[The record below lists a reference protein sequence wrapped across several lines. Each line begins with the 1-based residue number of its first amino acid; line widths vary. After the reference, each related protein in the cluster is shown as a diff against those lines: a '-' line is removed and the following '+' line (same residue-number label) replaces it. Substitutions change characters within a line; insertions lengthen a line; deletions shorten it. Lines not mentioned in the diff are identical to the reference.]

1 MMSLSQRTKDVGL
14 YLLKILGLAVVYH
27 LAARLGLSM
36 AYVQANTSPVWPPT
50 GISIAALLLFGTN
63 LWPGVS
69 LGVLLGSLLTGA
81 PLNLALGM
89 MLGNTLEAWA
99 IAYSLKKLAAFQPG
113 INRVQDVIRLLTA
126 AFFGTMISATLGT
139 LTLMFTGSG
148 SWEFFSTIWVTWWI
162 GDLLGALVVAPVL
175 LVWISSPPYI
185 VIRRAYLEGI
195 LQLTMLGFITW
206 YVFSNQPPVGILHQA
221 LLYVIFPF
229 MIWGALR
236 FGQRGA
242 STAIL
247 LVSGIA
253 IWGTANGMGPFALES
268 KNESLVLLQTFMGV
282 VSLTMLILA
291 AATVERSKVS
301 ESLHQRVIDLAT
313 LNDSSKTFL
322 DNFEIQKL
330 YQTICQLTV
339 DRMGLDAACIE
350 INTDPSPAGYHG
362 ISISQVSSLKLLWEE
377 DSGGRYN
384 KQVKIRTSDQLS
396 TEPDVFHSFAAIPLI
411 FSDEIIGVL
420 KVYSVD
426 RMFFS
431 AERLS
436 LIQSFANLAAVAI
449 QNTWLVGEIQ
459 SSNKQLHALSQRLLK
474 AQEDERLHLSRE
486 IHDESGQLLAA
497 LTVQLGLLE
506 RETGQHEVV
515 SQSMD
520 NLKQTAGELQ
530 DKLHQLAVDLRP
542 ASLDHLGLVT
552 AISQYIEEFS
562 RQYDLVAEFDAVG
575 MERQRLPG
583 EVETAIYRIVQE
595 SLTNVVLHAEA
606 QRVDILL
613 NLRDDQVIAIIE
625 DDGIGF
631 RPTSPTLDSHLG
643 LFGMRERVEML
654 GGKMAIESAP
664 GKGTTIRV
672 EVPYVD

>member
-1 MMSLSQRTKDVGL
+1 MPKSQRTKEFGF
-14 YLLKILGLAVVYH
+14 YLLKILGLAVIYH

-81 PLNLALGM
+81 PLDLALGM
-89 MLGNTLEAWA
+89 MLGNTLEAWI
-99 IAYSLKKLAAFQPG
+99 IAVVLKKVADFQPG

-126 AFFGTMISATLGT
+126 AFFGTMISASLGA
-139 LTLMFTGSG
+139 LTLMVTGLG
-148 SWEFFSTIWVTWWI
+148 VWKFFPTIWVTWWI
-162 GDLLGALVVAPVL
+162 GDLLGAMVVAPVL
-175 LVWISSPPYI
+175 FVWISSPSLNLN
-185 VIRRAYLEGI
+185 RRAYLEGAI
-195 LQLTMLGFITW
+195 QLSLLCFITW
-206 YVFSNQPPVGILHQA
+206 YVFSNQPPAGILHQA

-236 FGQRGA
+236 FGQHGA

-253 IWGTANGMGPFALES
+253 IWGTANGMGPFSLES

-291 AATVERSKVS
+291 AATVERRKVS

-322 DNFEIQKL
+322 DNFEIQRL
-330 YQTICQLTV
+330 YQTICYLAV
-339 DRMGLDAACIE
+339 DRLGLDAAWIE
-350 INTDPSPAGYHG
+350 INNDPSPAGYHG
-362 ISISQVSSLKLLWEE
+362 ISFNQIPSLRHLWEE
-377 DSGGRYN
+377 ENSDTAN
-384 KQVKIRTSDQLS
+384 KQVIIRRSDQIS
-396 TEPDVFHSFAAIPLI
+396 TEPDDFQAFAVTPLI

-420 KVYSVD
+420 KVLSGD
-426 RMFFS
+426 REFFS
-431 AERLS
+431 TERLP

-449 QNTWLVGEIQ
+449 QNTWLLDEVQ
-459 SSNKQLHALSQRLLK
+459 SSNKQLHALSQRLLQ

-497 LTVQLGLLE
+497 LSVQLGLLE
-506 RETGQHEVV
+506 REAGHHEVV

-520 NLKQTAGELQ
+520 DLKRTAGELQ
-530 DKLHQLAVDLRP
+530 DKLHQMAVDLRP

-552 AISQYIEEFS
+552 ALSQYMEEFS
-562 RQYDLVAEFDAVG
+562 RQYNLVAEFDAVG
-575 MERQRLPG
+575 MEGQRLPG

-606 QRVDILL
+606 HRVDVLL
-613 NLRDDQVIAIIE
+613 NLRDDLLIAIIE
-625 DDGIGF
+625 DDGVGF
-631 RPTSPTLDSHLG
+631 RPTSPTLDSQLG

-654 GGKMAIESAP
+654 GGKMVIESAP
-664 GKGTTIRV
+664 GKGTTISV
-672 EVPYVD
+672 EVPCVN

>member
-1 MMSLSQRTKDVGL
+1 MPKKIQDFGV
-14 YLLKILGLAVVYH
+14 YLLKVLGLAIIYH

-50 GISIAALLLFGTN
+50 GIAIAALLLFGTN
-63 LWPGVS
+63 LWPGIS

-99 IAYSLKKLAAFQPG
+99 IAYVLINLADFQPG
-113 INRVQDVIRLLTA
+113 INRIQDVIRLLA
-126 AFFGTMISATLGT
+126 ASFFGTMISASLGS

-148 SWEFFSTIWVTWWI
+148 SWEFFATIWVTWWI
-162 GDLLGALVVAPVL
+162 GDLLGALVVTPVL
-175 LVWISSPPYI
+175 LVWISMPPKFGN
-185 VIRRAYLEGI
+185 RRSYLEGA
-195 LQLTMLGFITW
+195 LQLFLLGFITL
-206 YVFSNQPPVGILHQA
+206 YVFGNQPPIGILHQA

-236 FGQRGA
+236 FGPRGA
-242 STAIL
+242 SVAIL

-253 IWGTANGMGPFALES
+253 IWGTANGMGPFSLES
-268 KNESLVLLQTFMGV
+268 KNESLVLLQTFLGV

-291 AATVERSKVS
+291 AATIERRKAT

-330 YQTICQLTV
+330 YQTICQLAV
-339 DRMGLDAACIE
+339 DRLGIDAVWIE
-350 INTDPSPAGYHG
+350 INSDPSPAGILG
-362 ISISQVSSLKLLWEE
+362 IPPNQLSELKALWEQNQSTII
-377 DSGGRYN
+377 DN
-384 KQVKIRTSDQLS
+384 QAVIRTSDQLPTPS
-396 TEPDVFHSFAAIPLI
+396 ARFQAYAAIPLL

-420 KVYSVD
+420 KVLSD
-426 RMFFS
+426 NRDFFS
-431 AERLS
+431 VERLP

-449 QNTWLVGEIQ
+449 QNTWLLSEVQ

-497 LTVQLGLLE
+497 LSVQLGLLE
-506 RETGQHEVV
+506 REISQHD
-515 SQSMD
+515 SIFGSMD
-520 NLKQTAGELQ
+520 DLKRTADELQ

-542 ASLDHLGLVT
+542 ASLDHMGLVT
-552 AISQYIEEFS
+552 ALTQYIEDFS
-562 RQYDLVAEFDAVG
+562 RQYGLIAEFEAVG
-575 MERQRLPG
+575 MEDLRLPSV
-583 EVETAIYRIVQE
+583 VETAVYRIVQE
-595 SLTNVVLHAEA
+595 SLTNVALHAAA
-606 QRVDILL
+606 QRVDVLL
-613 NLRDDQVIAIIE
+613 NLRGDHLVAIIE
-625 DDGIGF
+625 DDGVGF

-664 GKGTTIRV
+664 KRGTTIRV
-672 EVPYVD
+672 EVPCED